1 MARVFITGSADGLGQ
16 MAARL
21 LVASGHEVALH
32 ARNRERARHAIEAV
46 PGAQDALVGDL
57 SSVAETLALAE
68 QANAA
73 GPFDAVIHNAGVGL
87 RKSRT
92 ETVDGLEHVFA
103 VNVLAPY
110 LLTALIERPRRLIY
124 ISSGMH
130 IGGDPDLTDLQWR
143 SRPWDGAQA
152 YSDSKLFDFGRRR
165 CPMQSILA
173 GSPPRWAGL
182 EPPTISLK
190 GQRHKYGWP
199 SATTRAPWSAAA
211 TSTTC
216 RPGTPT
222 RRLRMSAF
230 RRDCCALANKSA
242 ASSYLFDAPDLL
254 PARNVFHPSDL
265 VRLHS
270 HKQFARPAVPPAV
283 SFSLIGAHISPGYP
297 RSPVF

>member
-152 YSDSKLFDFGRRR
+152 YSDSKLFDVVLAFAVARLWPQTLSNAVDPGWVATKMGGPGAPDDIVEGAETQVWLAVSNDPRALVSSRYFHH
-165 CPMQSILA
+165 MQ
-173 GSPPRWAGL
+173 
-182 EPPTISLK
+182 
-190 GQRHKYGWP
+190 
-199 SATTRAPWSAAA
+199 TRDAHAAA
-211 TSTTC
+211 SDV
-216 RPGTPT
+216 GVQEGL
-222 RRLRMSAF
+222 LRACEQISGV
-230 RRDCCALANKSA
+230 K
-242 ASSYLFDAPDLL
+242 L
-254 PARNVFHPSDL
+254 P
-265 VRLHS
+265 
-270 HKQFARPAVPPAV
+270 
-283 SFSLIGAHISPGYP
+283 I
-297 RSPVF
+297 